1 MIQTEAQNF
10 KDIFNWERDGKMIH
24 GIVIPKIQRDYAQ
37 GRMSEEV
44 TKIRSRFL
52 QVIYDALVSDKKLTL
67 DFVYG
72 SIENGVLLPLDGQQ
86 RLTTLFLLHTYIAKH
101 EDVAP
106 EDYAFLRQFS
116 YQTRVSSRDFCEHLV
131 KFDLD
136 FSKQTLS
143 EQITDEAWFLLEWE
157 SDPTVQ
163 SMLVMLDHIHELFH
177 TTSGLWP
184 KVTGDSI
191 TFYFLAIDEMGLTDE
206 LYIKMNSRG
215 KPLSRFE
222 NWKAELELA
231 IKAYDPELSKRI
243 AAQIDREWTDML
255 WPYRNSGTG
264 NEEYDNVIDDEF
276 LHFVHFVSD
285 MLQFEKGEPEIED
298 DFHIIECLFSSSCPE
313 AEENVEFMESMF
325 NLWHKVSKEQKISC
339 FFQHFLASKHEAGKV
354 VFGKDTDLFADC
366 CRNSG
371 LKENKRRKFAYNR
384 FLMLYCF
391 VLYLQHKESIAEDDF
406 RRRLRIVANLIK
418 NSADTLRAD
427 FIAAIMKQTR
437 EIIVEGKLVEKD
449 GKQHYNNNQV
459 GEERD
464 KLQWTNDNPKK
475 AELLYELEDHP
486 LLNGCIGVLD
496 LENIEELHT
505 PFLSVFS
512 VNENG
517 KYEFDAINRA
527 LLATGDYHQ
536 KDGWRKRIGTS
547 SNDHARM
554 WMELFGPENKAER
567 EKTKQVLILLL
578 RNLKQYDK
586 KALDE
591 VAHRYIMRAKELT
604 WRYYLVKYG
613 VMRKESLFGK
623 YYWRNDNQYSL
634 IMMTTEFKFG
644 YNYDIF
650 LKTLY
655 DLAGHENLE
664 LGNYAYSKYEN
675 EGAEKLFMPSVK
687 KYLTV
692 EADCYKVFDYSDDEN
707 EVLVETIAIPQQD
720 GIDTTDRIEIGLNII
735 NRYLNLWKEDVVR
748 GFVNRLEWTFAK
760 SMPTCPHEYVVKE
773 TCSLTKE
780 EFRYFVLAQRSS
792 GNHEIWGAYKF
803 PYLYID
809 GYKYWTMGC
818 SMSETI
824 IINRAKV

>member
-1 MIQTEAQNF
+1 MIQTEAHNF
-10 KDIFNWERDGKMIH
+10 KDIFNWERDGKKIH

-37 GRMSEEV
+37 GRTSEEV

-52 QVIYDALVSDKKLTL
+52 QVIYSALVNEEKLTL

-101 EDVAP
+101 EGVAH
-106 EDYAFLRQFS
+106 EDYAFLQQFS

-136 FSKQTLS
+136 LSKETLS

-163 SMLVMLDHIHELFH
+163 SMLVMLDYIHHLFH
-177 TTSGLWP
+177 ATSGLWS
-184 KVTGDSI
+184 KLTGDSI
-191 TFYFLAIDEMGLTDE
+191 TFYFLPIDEMGLTDE

-231 IKAYDPELSKRI
+231 IKAYNPELSKRI

-264 NEEYDNVIDDEF
+264 YEEYDNVIDDEF

-285 MLQFEKGEPEIED
+285 MLQFENDDPEIED
-298 DFHIIECLFSSSCPE
+298 DFDIIEHLFSSTCPK
-313 AEENVEFMESMF
+313 AKENVEFMETMF
-325 NLWHKVSKEQKISC
+325 NLWHNVSKEQKIAS
-339 FFQHFLASKHEAGKV
+339 FFQRFLASKHEAGKV

-384 FLMLYCF
+384 FLVLYCF
-391 VLYLQHKESIAEDDF
+391 VLYLQHKDTITERNF
-406 RRRLRIVANLIK
+406 RRRLRIVVNLIK
-418 NSADTLRAD
+418 NSADTLRAE

-437 EIIVEGKLVEKD
+437 EIIVEENLEEKE
-449 GKQHYNNNQV
+449 GKQHYNNTQV

-464 KLQWTNDNPKK
+464 KLRWTYNNSDK

-486 LLNGCIGVLD
+486 LLNGCIGVLG
-496 LENIEELHT
+496 LENKNIEELHT
-505 PFLSVFS
+505 PFLSLFS

-536 KDGWRKRIGTS
+536 KDGWRERIGTS
-547 SNDHARM
+547 SHDHSRM
-554 WMELFGPENKAER
+554 WVELFGPENKVER
-567 EKTKQVLILLL
+567 EKTKQVLIQLL
-578 RNLKQYDK
+578 RTLNRYDK

-591 VAHRYIMRAKELT
+591 VAHNYIMRAKELD

-623 YYWRNDNQYSL
+623 YYWRNANQYSL

-644 YNYDIF
+644 YNYDVF

-655 DLAGHENLE
+655 ELCGHDQLE
-664 LGNYAYSKYEN
+664 LSDYAYTYYERN
-675 EGAEKLFMPSVK
+675 GTEKLYMPSVK
-687 KYLTV
+687 KYLTI
-692 EADCYKVFDYSDDEN
+692 DTDSYKVFDYSDNEN
-707 EVLVETIAIPQQD
+707 EVLIETICIPQENGVD
-720 GIDTTDRIEIGLNII
+720 IIDRIEIGLEII
-735 NRYLNLWKEDVVR
+735 SRYLNL
-748 GFVNRLEWTFAK
+748 
-760 SMPTCPHEYVVKE
+760 
-773 TCSLTKE
+773 
-780 EFRYFVLAQRSS
+780 
-792 GNHEIWGAYKF
+792 
-803 PYLYID
+803 
-809 GYKYWTMGC
+809 
-818 SMSETI
+818 
-824 IINRAKV
+824 